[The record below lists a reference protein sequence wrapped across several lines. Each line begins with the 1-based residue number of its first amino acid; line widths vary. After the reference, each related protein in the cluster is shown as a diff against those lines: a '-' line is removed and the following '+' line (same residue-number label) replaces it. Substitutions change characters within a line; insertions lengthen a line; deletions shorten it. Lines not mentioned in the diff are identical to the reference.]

1 MVRTALVSSVLA
13 LGVMAIPVVTLQAA
27 QQAAAPAPAP
37 TAQAPATPADVAPV
51 VGDWTLTMET
61 PMGPM
66 ATMLSMRVH
75 AGKVA
80 ADLTNDMMGKSTVSE
95 ISKKGAA
102 FVLSYSMD
110 MQGQAIPVVLTL
122 TPKGEG
128 LTASFDFGGGQFQ
141 MDGVGA
147 RTKK

>member
-1 MVRTALVSSVLA
+1 MVRIALLFSTLG
-13 LGVMAIPVVTLQAA
+13 LGVMATPSVTLHA
-27 QQAAAPAPAP
+27 QQAVTPAAAAPAQ
-37 TAQAPATPADVAPV
+37 TPATAADVAPV

-66 ATMLSMRVH
+66 ATMLSMRVDS
-75 AGKVA
+75 GKVA

-95 ISKKGAA
+95 ISKKGAT
-102 FVLSYSMD
+102 FVLAYSMD

-141 MDGVGA
+141 IDAVGA

>member
-1 MVRTALVSSVLA
+1 MVRTVLVSSALA
-13 LGVMAIPVVTLQAA
+13 LGVMATPSGMLHA
-27 QQAAAPAPAP
+27 QQAAPASAP
-37 TAQAPATPADVAPV
+37 AQAPATPADVAAV
-51 VGDWTLTMET
+51 VGDWTLNMDT

-66 ATMLSMRVH
+66 ATMLSMRVD

-80 ADLTNDMMGKSTVSE
+80 ADVSNDMMGKSTVSE
-95 ISKKGAA
+95 VLKKGAT
-102 FVLSYSMD
+102 FVLTYSMD

-141 MDGVGA
+141 MDGVGT